1 MRQYQVRVNML
12 QSGMY
17 DEDEIEPYIQEK
29 FEFVVNHQFEGD
41 KKETDENEKE

>member
-17 DEDEIEPYIQEK
+17 EEDEIELYIQEK
-29 FEFVVNHQFEGD
+29 FEFVVNHQFESD
-41 KKETDENEKE
+41 QEAEENEKE